1 MNKAYSKRAFSLIEV
16 LLVLA
21 LVAVLLG
28 VVAGNAGSF
37 IKGSN
42 FEPPDRVLKK
52 AVLDAVYFAS
62 ESKRAAYLS
71 YFEENATFL
80 VSDSYG
86 KTLAE
91 HRVYEKIPDGFGDE
105 TELVPKVFFYAEGP
119 LAGQDGG
126 NSIYDE
132 DELSLKRVFFHSGCS
147 IPFSA
152 EIQFRDE
159 KKELKF
165 DPFSGY
171 ILKAEE

>member
-1 MNKAYSKRAFSLIEV
+1 MGKLWLNIE
-16 LLVLA
+16 
-21 LVAVLLG
+21 
-28 VVAGNAGSF
+28 F
-37 IKGSN
+37 MK
-42 FEPPDRVLKK
+42 
-52 AVLDAVYFAS
+52 
-62 ESKRAAYLS
+62 
-71 YFEENATFL
+71 
-80 VSDSYG
+80 
-86 KTLAE
+86 
-91 HRVYEKIPDGFGDE
+91 KIPDDFGDE

-132 DELSLKRVFFHSGCS
+132 DELSLKRVFFYSGCS